1 MPPQLGPSWSLL
13 TARPHSVFT
22 AYQSTWHHVLTLKL
36 TVAILV
42 IPHVH
47 FTALMQ
53 LTTWPKR
60 IAVVICQYDVT
71 SAAPTLLLLT
81 HSSAEVTPSTPRT
94 VVALPS
100 LWIGPARCHDDRGL
114 QPPWRQTG
122 HEGQFVG
129 VTVQSAG
136 PCPRTRGQ
144 FEDGDTQ
151 MLAAAGARGA

>member
-1 MPPQLGPSWSLL
+1 MSPELGPSWLLL

-22 AYQSTWHHVLTLKL
+22 AYQSTWYHVFTFKL
-36 TVAILV
+36 TAAILAT
-42 IPHVH
+42 PHVH

-60 IAVVICQYDVT
+60 IAVVIPQYDVT
-71 SAAPTLLLLT
+71 SAAPALLLLT
-81 HSSAEVTPSTPRT
+81 HPSEVTPGTPST

-100 LWIGPARCHDDRGL
+100 LWIGSARCHDDRGL
-114 QPPWRQTG
+114 QSPWGHTG